1 MKKENSNLFIYLSM
15 TFVVCLLLS
24 NILAA
29 KMLAIGKFS
38 ITAGT
43 LVFPIS
49 YIINDVLSEVYG
61 YKKTKNIVL
70 AGFILQLFMI
80 IVFAVAIYLPAP
92 TWFEN
97 SDEFALILGSTPRIA
112 VAGLIS
118 YLFGSLVNAKVLV
131 KMRDKN
137 EKYFGIRAV
146 LSTLFGE
153 TVDSMIFVPAAFFGT
168 IPNKEILTMILSL
181 ITLKTLYETIFLPI
195 TYQVIKR
202 VKKYEGLIKD

>member
-80 IVFAVAIYLPAP
+80 IVFEVAIYLPAP
-92 TWFEN
+92 AWFEN

-131 KMRDKN
+131 KMRDKS

-168 IPNKEILTMILSL
+168 MPNKEILTMILSL

-202 VKKYEGLIKD
+202 VKKYEKII

>member
-92 TWFEN
+92 AWFEN

-131 KMRDKN
+131 KMRDKS

-168 IPNKEILTMILSL
+168 MPNKEILTMILSL

-195 TYQVIKR
+195 TYQVIKG
-202 VKKYEGLIKD
+202 VKKYEKII

>member
-61 YKKTKNIVL
+61 FKKTKDIVL
-70 AGFILQLFMI
+70 AGFYYN
-80 IVFAVAIYLPAP
+80 YL
-92 TWFEN
+92 
-97 SDEFALILGSTPRIA
+97 
-112 VAGLIS
+112 
-118 YLFGSLVNAKVLV
+118 
-131 KMRDKN
+131 
-137 EKYFGIRAV
+137 
-146 LSTLFGE
+146 
-153 TVDSMIFVPAAFFGT
+153 
-168 IPNKEILTMILSL
+168 
-181 ITLKTLYETIFLPI
+181 
-195 TYQVIKR
+195 
-202 VKKYEGLIKD
+202 

>member
-80 IVFAVAIYLPAP
+80 IVFAVAICLPAP
-92 TWFEN
+92 AWFEN

-131 KMRDKN
+131 KMRDKS

-168 IPNKEILTMILSL
+168 MPNKEILTMILSL

-202 VKKYEGLIKD
+202 VKKYEKII

>member
-1 MKKENSNLFIYLSM
+1 
-15 TFVVCLLLS
+15 
-24 NILAA
+24 
-29 KMLAIGKFS
+29 MLAIGKFS

>member
-1 MKKENSNLFIYLSM
+1 MTKENSNLFIYLSM

-49 YIINDVLSEVYG
+49 YIINDVWSEVYG

>member
-92 TWFEN
+92 AWFEN

-131 KMRDKN
+131 KMRDKS

-168 IPNKEILTMILSL
+168 MPNKEILTMILSL

-202 VKKYEGLIKD
+202 VKKYEKII

>member
-80 IVFAVAIYLPAP
+80 IVFEVAIYLPAP
-92 TWFEN
+92 AWFEN

-131 KMRDKN
+131 KMRDKS

-168 IPNKEILTMILSL
+168 MPNKEILTMILSL

-202 VKKYEGLIKD
+202 VKEYEKII

>member
-49 YIINDVLSEVYG
+49 YIITDVLSEVYG

-92 TWFEN
+92 AWFEN

-131 KMRDKN
+131 KMRDKS

-168 IPNKEILTMILSL
+168 MPNKEILTMILSL

-202 VKKYEGLIKD
+202 VKKYEKII

>member
-92 TWFEN
+92 AWFEN

-131 KMRDKN
+131 KMRDKS

-168 IPNKEILTMILSL
+168 MPNKEILTMILSL
-181 ITLKTLYETIFLPI
+181 ITLKTLYETVFLPI

-202 VKKYEGLIKD
+202 VKKYEKII

>member
-1 MKKENSNLFIYLSM
+1 MTKENSNLFIYLSM

-118 YLFGSLVNAKVLV
+118 YLFGSIVNAKVLV

-168 IPNKEILTMILSL
+168 IPNKEILIMILSL

>member
-92 TWFEN
+92 AWFEN

-131 KMRDKN
+131 KMRDKS

-168 IPNKEILTMILSL
+168 MPNKEILTMILSL

-202 VKKYEGLIKD
+202 VKEYEKII

>member
-70 AGFILQLFMI
+70 AGFILQLFVI

-92 TWFEN
+92 AWFEN

-131 KMRDKN
+131 KMRDKS

-168 IPNKEILTMILSL
+168 MPNKEILTMILSL

-202 VKKYEGLIKD
+202 VKKYEKII

>member
-1 MKKENSNLFIYLSM
+1 MKKENSDLFIYLSM

-29 KMLAIGKFS
+29 KMLAVGCFS

-61 YKKTKNIVL
+61 FEKTKRIVY
-70 AGFILQLFMI
+70 AGFVLQLFMI
-80 IVFAVAIYLPAP
+80 IIFAIAIYLPAP

-112 VAGLIS
+112 VAGLVS

-137 EKYFGIRAV
+137 EKHFGLRAIM
-146 LSTLFGE
+146 STLFGE
-153 TVDSMIFVPAAFFGT
+153 AVDSMIFVPAAFFGT

-181 ITLKTLYETIFLPI
+181 IVLKTLYETLFLPI
-195 TYQVIKR
+195 TYQVIKK
-202 VKKYEGLIKD
+202 VKKYEGLIK

>member
-61 YKKTKNIVL
+61 FKKTKNIVL

-92 TWFEN
+92 AWFEN

-137 EKYFGIRAV
+137 EKHFGIRAI

-168 IPNKEILTMILSL
+168 MPNKEILTMILSL

-195 TYQVIKR
+195 TYQVIKK
-202 VKKYEGLIKD
+202 VKKYEGLLKD

>member
-92 TWFEN
+92 AWFEN

-131 KMRDKN
+131 KMRDKS

-153 TVDSMIFVPAAFFGT
+153 TADSMIFVPAAFFGT
-168 IPNKEILTMILSL
+168 MPNKEILTMILSL

-202 VKKYEGLIKD
+202 VKKYEKII

>member
-80 IVFAVAIYLPAP
+80 IVFAVALYLPAP
-92 TWFEN
+92 AWFEN

-131 KMRDKN
+131 KMRDKS

-168 IPNKEILTMILSL
+168 MPNKEILTMILSL

-202 VKKYEGLIKD
+202 VKKYEKII

>member
-1 MKKENSNLFIYLSM
+1 MKKEYSNLFIYLSM

-92 TWFEN
+92 AWFEN

-131 KMRDKN
+131 KMRDKS

-168 IPNKEILTMILSL
+168 MPNKEILTMILSL

-202 VKKYEGLIKD
+202 VKKYEKII

>member
-70 AGFILQLFMI
+70 AGFILQLFVI

-92 TWFEN
+92 AWFEN

-131 KMRDKN
+131 KMRDKS

-168 IPNKEILTMILSL
+168 MPNKEILTMILSL
-181 ITLKTLYETIFLPI
+181 ITLKTLYVTIFLPI

-202 VKKYEGLIKD
+202 VKKYEKII